1 MNISHQTYSLY
12 DIIDRID
19 YFDRV
24 AMDQLVWL
32 VDVERGSYSSAEYDC
47 LLELFAQR
55 YGEIKIE
62 EKLKK

>member
-19 YFDRV
+19 YFDRF

-32 VDVERGSYSSAEYDC
+32 VGDEKASYTSAEFEC
-47 LLELFAQR
+47 LAELIAQR